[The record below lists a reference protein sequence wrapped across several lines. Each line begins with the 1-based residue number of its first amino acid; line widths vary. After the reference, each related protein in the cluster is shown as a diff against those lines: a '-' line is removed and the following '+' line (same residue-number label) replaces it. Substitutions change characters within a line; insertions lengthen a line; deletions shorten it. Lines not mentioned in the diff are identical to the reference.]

1 MRTCRRL
8 WIARSPRISWPTG
21 CASRSASR
29 GRRPSPCS
37 PHVQPSNSVSAGRGL
52 LREGYV
58 ADVVVFDPETIGP
71 RLPSALAD
79 LPAGGTRS
87 GARGRRHPRLGG
99 VGPGAPGQRRL
110 HRRSTGSAHTG
121 KPATLQLTRGSGGGP
136 DYSRTEGSLRI
147 CMRHIAS
154 KRPVKFLS
162 RKKLPYA
169 AAASGCISFPPP
181 TASMCQAC
189 RQRHSRHVARR

>member
-1 MRTCRRL
+1 MDSSIPTYFLAHWVREQERFT
-8 WIARSPRISWPTG
+8 WEEAISMLT
-21 CASRSASR
+21 SRPALEFGLS
-29 GRRPSPCS
+29 
-37 PHVQPSNSVSAGRGL
+37 GRGL

-87 GARGRRHPRLGG
+87 GARGRRDPRLGG

-110 HRRSTGSAHTG
+110 HRCSTGSAHTG